1 MRYSFADY
9 VLDTES
15 YALTRNGVAVPVE
28 PQVFDLLAL
37 LAANAGKL
45 VTRDRLVEE
54 IWNGRIVSE
63 ATIAARI
70 NAARRAVGDDGKA
83 QAVIRT
89 IPRRGLEMIAKVRVG
104 APQTPAPAVA
114 PTDGKQTIRYTT
126 SADGTGIA
134 YAISG
139 DGPPLLYAGH
149 HVSHLERD
157 WANPFWRPT
166 LDKLGAHH
174 RLIRYD
180 MRGTGLSEPGPKG
193 AGIDDHMADVLA
205 VADATGLPDVP
216 VLANLN
222 SAAVAVRLAADMPG
236 RISRL
241 ILLEG
246 YARGRA
252 MRGAAPADT
261 ENDPFV
267 ALLRGGGWG
276 DPDNGYMRAWMSM
289 AAPGVGY
296 DELSAMIADV
306 ATTCQPEH
314 MIENRHTIDQYDVR
328 EWLGRVA
335 VPTLVIHARNG
346 ILHPLE
352 EGRILAAGIP
362 DAEFLVVE
370 TGNTLCFS
378 TDPTWAQ
385 QTDAILEFL
394 GQGNAT

>member
-1 MRYSFADY
+1 M
-9 VLDTES
+9 LDTES
-15 YALTRNGVAVPVE
+15 YALTRDGAAVQVE

-89 IPRRGLEMIAKVRVG
+89 IPRRGLEMIAKVRIG
-104 APQTPAPAVA
+104 APQTPSLAPVL
-114 PTDGKQTIRYTT
+114 TDSKQTIRYTT

-139 DGPPLLYAGH
+139 DGPPLLYASH
-149 HVSHLERD
+149 HISHLERD
-157 WANPFWRPT
+157 WVNPFWRPT
-166 LDKLGAHH
+166 LDKLGARH

-180 MRGTGLSEPGPKG
+180 MRGTGLSEPGPMG

-205 VADATGLPDVP
+205 VADAAGLSDVP

-222 SAAVAVRLAADMPG
+222 SAAVAVRLAADIPD

-252 MRGAAPADT
+252 MRGAAPTDT

-289 AAPGVGY
+289 AVPGVSY
-296 DELSAMIADV
+296 DELSALIADV

-314 MIENRHTIDQYDVR
+314 MIENRRTIDQYDVR

-394 GQGNAT
+394 GRADAEVISGQG

>member
-1 MRYSFADY
+1 MRFSFADY
-9 VLDTES
+9 VLDTDS
-15 YALTRNGVAVPVE
+15 YALTRDGAAVQVE

-54 IWNGRIVSE
+54 IWNGRVVSE

-89 IPRRGLEMIAKVRVG
+89 IPRRGLEMIVPVRIET
-104 APQTPAPAVA
+104 PQAPAPNDAA
-114 PTDGKQTIRYTT
+114 ADSKQTIRYTT

-139 DGPPLLYAGH
+139 DGPPLLYASH
-149 HVSHLERD
+149 HISHLERD

-166 LDKLGAHH
+166 LDKLGTRH

-180 MRGTGLSEPGPKG
+180 MRGTGLSDPGPKG
-193 AGIDDHMADVLA
+193 AGLDEHMADLLA
-205 VADATGLPDVP
+205 VAGAAGVSCAP

-222 SAAVAVRLAADMPG
+222 SAAVAVRLAVDVPE
-236 RISRL
+236 RISRM

-252 MRGAAPADT
+252 MRGAEPTET

-276 DPDNGYMRAWMSM
+276 DVNNGYMRAWMSM
-289 AAPGVGY
+289 AAPGVSY
-296 DELSAMIADV
+296 EQLSALIEDV
-306 ATTCQPEH
+306 ATTCEPEH
-314 MIENRHTIDQYDVR
+314 MIENRRTIDRYDVR
-328 EWLGRVA
+328 DWLGRVT

-385 QTDAILEFL
+385 QTDAILDFL
-394 GQGNAT
+394 AREDAG